1 MDDDDDDDVGVDVD
15 GWVGWSPPWWWMRAF
30 FPATTLSTAPL
41 ITALVIIIIWSSMI
55 ITALVI
61 IIIMIKDNLQC
72 NFALE
77 LFSIVVSRKSRT
89 DCSRMFFQLRARR
102 SASAGSQIPITTMTF
117 YALWPTILISNVSLI
132 NIYPI
137 FQKWMERWVCVGGE
151 VHWISEGCFTQT
163 IYFSIDGP
171 GQIYSKL
178 VAVKVG
184 LEILK
189 IQTKLKFKI

>member
-1 MDDDDDDDVGVDVD
+1 MMDE
-15 GWVGWSPPWWWMRAF
+15 SI
-30 FPATTLSTAPL
+30 LSCHHSCHC
-41 ITALVIIIIWSSMI
+41 SSYHGSGDHHHMI
-55 ITALVI
+55 INDYHCSDDHHHH
-61 IIIMIKDNLQC
+61 MIKDIRHC

-89 DCSRMFFQLRARR
+89 DCSQMFFQLRARR
-102 SASAGSQIPITTMTF
+102 SVSAGSQIPITIITF
-117 YALWPTILISNVSLI
+117 YALWPTILFSIVSLK

-137 FQKWMERWVCVGGE
+137 FQKMDGKMSLCVGE

-189 IQTKLKFKI
+189 IQTKLKFKKI